1 MLGRSKL
8 DAITTESVQHLKH
21 ALRLKSPKT
30 VNNVLTVLG
39 VLLKKAVEWDVIDRM
54 PGTIRLL
61 PIPKTSARF
70 HDFDDYEQL
79 VDTARRS
86 DLQTYLIVLLGGE
99 AGLRCGEMLALERA
113 DVDLAKRQLC
123 VQRSDWEGHI
133 TVPKG
138 GRLRYVPLTVRLGAA
153 LREHR
158 HLSGPRVLCQPDGS
172 PLTRR
177 MVQRGIARVARRAG
191 LSNLGVH
198 ILRHTFCSHLAMR
211 GAPARAIQELAGHQD
226 LTTTQRYMHV
236 SPAAIEGA
244 IRLLDAPRTRTAFGN
259 MRATGSTASAN
270 IKQ

>member
-1 MLGRSKL
+1 MPTLEAFAPTFLDGHARANRQKPSGIAAKETILHRHLIPMLGRSRL

-21 ALRLKSPKT
+21 ALRRKSPKT

-70 HDFDDYEQL
+70 HDFADYEQL
-79 VDTARRS
+79 VGTARRS
-86 DLQTYLIVLLGGE
+86 DWQTYLIVLLGGK

-158 HLSGPRVLCQPDGS
+158 HLSGPRVLCQPDGT

-177 MVQRGIARVARRAG
+177 MVQRRIAGVARRAG
-191 LSNLGVH
+191 ASGSDDDAAVH
-198 ILRHTFCSHLAMR
+198 
-211 GAPARAIQELAGHQD
+211 ARQPGGH
-226 LTTTQRYMHV
+226 
-236 SPAAIEGA
+236 
-244 IRLLDAPRTRTAFGN
+244 
-259 MRATGSTASAN
+259 
-270 IKQ
+270 